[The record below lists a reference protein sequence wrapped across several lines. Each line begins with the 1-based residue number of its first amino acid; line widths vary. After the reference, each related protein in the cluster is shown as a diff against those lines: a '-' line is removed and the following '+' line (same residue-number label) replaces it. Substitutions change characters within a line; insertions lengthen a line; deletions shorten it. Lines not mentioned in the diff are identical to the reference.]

1 MSLLPTPPFDGKKE
15 WYSLQELIEGN
26 WDEIMKYWKAEA
38 KLQDDYEK
46 ATNYFQKLDAL
57 EKYYKTLHE
66 EIMRGHKIAPSQFY
80 TSYPIDWS
88 RIFTPIE
95 KLAWQSIRCKGRV
108 VLYPQYPALNY
119 HLDFANPG
127 YKIVLELDGKEYHKR
142 DRDFIRDLELKQQ
155 GWTVY
160 RVTGA
165 EMNIKDFKDW
175 FDLEEEGIT
184 EIDDRIHFIKDWI
197 LNTGDGVIEAIK
209 QVHFEK
215 IKLYRW
221 DDDDYDP
228 VWAAFYDACHET
240 LYNHKS

>member
-1 MSLLPTPPFDGKKE
+1 MSLLKAPLDPNKE
-15 WYSLQELIEGN
+15 WYSLAEIIENN
-26 WDEIMKYWKAEA
+26 WDEISKYWKAEFQLEEEYA
-38 KLQDDYEK
+38 R

-57 EKYYKTLHE
+57 AKYYNTLHP
-66 EIMRGHKIAPSQFY
+66 EIMQGHEKSPSKFY

-95 KLAWQSIRCKGRV
+95 SMAWHSIRTKGRV

-127 YKIVLELDGKEYHKR
+127 YKIVLELDGKNFHKR
-142 DRDFIRDLELKQQ
+142 DRDFIRDLELKQN

-160 RVTGA
+160 RITGA
-165 EMNIKDFKDW
+165 EMHINDYKDW
-175 FDLEEEGIT
+175 FDIEEEGIT
-184 EIDDRIHFIKDWI
+184 EQDDKIECIKDWI
-197 LNTGDGVIEAIK
+197 LNSGDGVIEAIK

-215 IKLYRW
+215 ISLYRW
-221 DDDDYDP
+221 DDEEYDP

-240 LYNHKS
+240 LYKHRS